1 MGNIINLSKRTLA
14 LALTCLMLMSTAI
27 FPVATTAATK
37 EEVIFTQD
45 FSNLTWTDSTARLAN
60 EWKHYAAAAE
70 TTSDGEL
77 QIATGGCP
85 YIGLGSFDA
94 TSTWRIKLDIKASE
108 ASTNKRIY
116 GQGDTSALGFFGYH
130 PGLGFSFP
138 TAIRDDL
145 ASKNAGVAATA
156 VNVWYTLQIDI
167 NVEKGLQQLTVYE
180 RGNSTPIGT
189 ATASRLTTAAATTA
203 DSAKVAAEKCI
214 WIYSEGYAGTVSMD
228 NFSLTKIIEV
238 EEVPTGTTVLVDLDF
253 EDEVFATTANTQN
266 SWGTMYRSQGSDT
279 NYTDMAN
286 WIHKA
291 YAHPYYYV
299 KKVTDSSTSNNLM
312 RLDMSTYGST
322 KACSAQY
329 VQIPFKNNTV
339 IDSGTLTVEFDAA
352 LYSNTDPTR
361 LAFGLHDTAETP
373 STKWNPWY
381 SWADASLFAGLT
393 AWSGTTK
400 SLVAAYPNASLRS
413 ALPDCYLLADIEGTN
428 DFIPRNN
435 YLAESD
441 WNSRSYVINNTFAT
455 SNANPSSFSLTKFKF
470 VIDLDN
476 TSYKLYVNDLP
487 KGTFPY
493 LPGTTNGSYDAFVFA
508 MNVTSNSTDSNGRS
522 AGGACDGYLDNLKVT
537 HVAGDYGTVSTAPVI
552 TVDGQELQS
561 AQGVGFN
568 SIISASSTYVKGES
582 PYGAK
587 LVLAAYKNGELVA
600 VKENSRARTGIL
612 RVTARG
618 YDGFAGAD
626 DIKAFFFIDDEAK
639 FKPITNARSIG
650 RYAECYGAP
659 SKATPNLRNVSLSLG
674 DGSTPTMT
682 TFDGYPYYPLVPTGG
697 KAAYMK
703 GDLNDAMMNGLGQ
716 NTVTKVKIGYWDTL
730 SDKNAGGF
738 AFLYQGTDGKPQSY
752 YIPML
757 GTNKYQTK
765 TFYLYDASFANDCST
780 KKGDVKADFFII
792 SSDAEFRTDEKSF
805 MGTSDCPAYIWDIQM
820 EVLEDTIAPFDVTVA
835 PTNPDKAPGN
845 TFFYDDHPS
854 FDIDYYDPSGT
865 YTSGIAVYTVKDY
878 NGATVITKT
887 QPFSGGFDRVSFTY
901 DEMKNKMGVYTMD
914 ISVTGADGISQS
926 KTIDF
931 AYALKAGNVSYRMGT
946 NVHFDWNVY
955 SKADIKTITDL
966 AKNAGFGMLR
976 TKISWPDIEPVPYS
990 GEYSIPE
997 TIMYGNQY
1005 ADSQGLELLEIIN
1018 PQHTG
1023 YLIDNGK
1030 HVNDVYQDDDGTDD
1044 WYNINGTWYAYHWLK
1059 TEKQRTAFANAAA
1072 YVASNEALGQY
1083 TKYFAIANEFNNHG
1097 PHNTTHP
1104 YDHYANSQHYH
1115 PTYQYYVPIHNAAYD
1130 AIMAKNPNAVI
1141 VSGEVG
1147 RFEDEWIDACID
1159 SGMKGNVIAYH
1170 QYEYSSGPEAYFDD
1184 QVPNGDGTSWR
1195 NISPWKGLQQAY
1207 TNWTTGDGRLIW
1219 MTETGWASVNEKYG
1233 TRSTQV
1239 PTTDIQIAPWLPRMF
1254 ALYTYEV
1261 DKTFNYAF
1269 TDNNLD
1275 YFGMQNNHGII
1286 NSHDSRT
1293 PFSAS
1298 PAYIAMAAYGHFT
1311 NGVAAS
1317 APTIV
1322 GSASE
1327 RRACGFKVTYT
1338 AAKYGDT
1345 IMAWCGDSA
1354 SGVSTTVS
1362 ISGANTL
1369 VVYDMYGNYKTTINN
1384 GASITLTPEP
1394 VYIYKNN

>member
-1 MGNIINLSKRTLA
+1 V
-14 LALTCLMLMSTAI
+14 AI
-27 FPVATTAATK
+27 FPTTVSAATK
-37 EEVIFTQD
+37 EEVIFDQD
-45 FSNLTWTDSTARLAN
+45 FSNLTWTTATTYLAN
-60 EWKHYAAAAE
+60 TWKHYAAAAE
-70 TTSDGEL
+70 TTSNGVL
-77 QIATGGCP
+77 NIATGGCP
-85 YIGLGSFDA
+85 YIGLGSLDA
-94 TSTWRIKLDIKASE
+94 TSTWRVKLDIKASE

-116 GQGDTSALGFFGYH
+116 AQGNKSALGFFGYH

-145 ASKNAGVAATA
+145 ASKNAGVAATE
-156 VNVWYTLQIDI
+156 VNIWYTLQIDI
-167 NVEKGLQQLTVYE
+167 NVNTGLQQLTVYKK
-180 RGNSTPIGT
+180 GNATPIGT
-189 ATASRLTTAAATTA
+189 AKASRLTTAAATTA
-203 DSAKVAAEKCI
+203 DSAKVAAENCV
-214 WIYSEGYAGTVSMD
+214 WIYSDGYAGTVSID

-238 EEVPTGTTVLVDLDF
+238 EDVPTGTTVLVDLDF

-279 NYTDMAN
+279 NYTNMAN
-286 WIHKA
+286 WVHNS

-339 IDSGTLTVEFDAA
+339 VDSGTLTVEFDAA
-352 LYSNTDPTR
+352 LYSNTASTR
-361 LAFGLHDTAETP
+361 LAFGLHDTAEAP

-400 SLVAAYPNASLRS
+400 SLVAAYPDANLRA

-435 YLAESD
+435 YLEASD
-441 WNSRSYVINNTFAT
+441 WNSRDYVINNTFAT
-455 SNANPSSFSLTKFKF
+455 ANANPSSFSLTKFKL

-476 TSYKLYVNDLP
+476 SSYKLYVNDLL
-487 KGTFPY
+487 KGTYPY

-508 MNVTSNSTDSNGRS
+508 MNVTSNSTDSTGRS

-537 HVAGDYGTVSTAPVI
+537 HVAGDYGSVSTVPVI
-552 TVDGQELQS
+552 TVDGQELKS
-561 AQGVGFN
+561 VQGVGFN
-568 SIISASSTYVKGES
+568 SIISASSTFVKGES

-587 LVLAAYKNGELVA
+587 IVLAAYKNGELVA

-612 RVTARG
+612 RVNARG

-626 DIKAFFFIDDEAK
+626 SVRAFFFYDDETG
-639 FKPITNARSIG
+639 FKPITTGRNIG
-650 RYAECYGAP
+650 YYAEFYGALKTSP
-659 SKATPNLRNVSLSLG
+659 ATCRNVSITYG
-674 DGSTPTMT
+674 DGTSPASHT
-682 TFDGYPYYPLVPTGG
+682 TFGGDPYYPLIPTGG
-697 KAAYMK
+697 KTAYIK
-703 GDLNDAMMNGLGQ
+703 GDINDAMMNGLSEKA
-716 NTVTKVKIGYWDTL
+716 VVKARIGYWDTK
-730 SDKNAGGF
+730 SGKDSAGF
-738 AFLYQGTDGKPQSY
+738 AFLYQGTDGKPHSY
-752 YIPML
+752 YFPLL
-757 GTNKYQTK
+757 GTETYKTK

-792 SSDAEFRTDEKSF
+792 SSDAEFRTDEHSF
-805 MGTSDCPAYIWDIQM
+805 MGTSDAPAYLWDVQV
-820 EVLEDTIAPFDVTVA
+820 EVLEDTIAPFDITVA

-845 TFFYDDHPS
+845 TFFYSDHPS
-854 FDIDYYDPSGT
+854 FDIDYYDPSGA
-865 YTSGIAVYTVKDY
+865 YTSGTAVYTVKDY

-887 QPFSGGFDRVSFTY
+887 QTFSGGFDRVSFTY
-901 DEMKNKMGVYTMD
+901 NEMKNKMGVYTMD
-914 ISVTGADGISQS
+914 ISVTGADGISQT
-926 KTIDF
+926 KTVDF
-931 AYALKAGNVSYRMGT
+931 AYAYKADNVSYRRGT

-955 SKADIKTITDL
+955 SKNDIKAITDL

-976 TKISWPDIEPVPYS
+976 TKVSWPEIEPVPYS
-990 GEYSIPE
+990 GQYSIPE
-997 TIMYGNQY
+997 NILYGNQY
-1005 ADSQGLELLEIIN
+1005 ADSQGLELLEIIAIN
-1018 PQHTG
+1018 HSG

-1030 HVNDVYQDDDGTDD
+1030 YVNGVYQDDDGTDD
-1044 WYNINGTWYAYHWLK
+1044 WYNVDGTWYSYPWLK
-1059 TEKQRTAFANAAA
+1059 TEKQRTAYANMAAF
-1072 YVASNEALGQY
+1072 VASNEGLGQY
-1083 TKYFAIANEFNNHG
+1083 NKYFSIGNEFNNHG
-1097 PHNTTHP
+1097 PHNTKHP

-1130 AIMAKNPNAVI
+1130 AIKAKNANAVI

-1170 QYEYSSGPEAYFDD
+1170 QYEYGTGPEAYFDT
-1184 QVPNGDGTSWR
+1184 QVSNGDGTSWR

-1207 TNWTTGDGRLIW
+1207 TNWTTGDNRRIW
-1219 MTETGWASVNEKYG
+1219 QTETGWASVSEKYG
-1233 TRSTQV
+1233 SRSVQV
-1239 PTTDIQIAPWLPRMF
+1239 PATDIQVAKWLPRMF
-1254 ALYTYEV
+1254 ALYTYET
-1261 DKTFNYAF
+1261 DKIFNYAF

-1298 PAYIAMAAYGHFT
+1298 PAYITMAAYGHFT

-1322 GSASE
+1322 GTGD
-1327 RRACGFKVTYT
+1327 RRACGYKVTFK

-1345 IMAWCGDSA
+1345 IMAWRGDNASA
-1354 SGVSTTVS
+1354 LTTTVS

-1369 VVYDMYGNYKTTINN
+1369 TVYDMYGNHKGIINN
-1384 GASITLTPEP
+1384 GATITLTPEP